1 MTIKKYFLIAA
12 LLALAAFP
20 FTGRAAD
27 KAGDVVY
34 VKGAGVIERQ
44 NKLQK
49 AVLKSPVQETD
60 NVLTRD
66 RSRMKLLFR
75 DDSILTLG
83 ANSKLVVKKYLYSP
97 ESKRTESIYEL
108 ADGRLKAVVG
118 GPGFKVTTPTAFA
131 AARGTVFVMWY
142 DTATNTT
149 KVAVTEGSVDFGN
162 NNPNVSGTQTIGAGQ
177 MSSVTGDGPPKPPGP
192 IGGDANGVLSNLS
205 EPGLPDPQG
214 PPSQSLLQ
222 LVDELREQGQ
232 GAPGTPPIDQQPG
245 STKTA
250 VHINLVFP

>member
-1 MTIKKYFLIAA
+1 MKKKPYIIAA
-12 LLALAAFP
+12 LMFAVLLPLSA
-20 FTGRAAD
+20 RAAD

-34 VKGAGVIERQ
+34 VRGTGLVERQ
-44 NKLQK
+44 TKFHK
-49 AVLKSPVQETD
+49 AVLKAEVQETD

-131 AARGTVFVMWY
+131 AARGTVFVIWY

-149 KVAVTEGSVDFGN
+149 QVAVTEGSVDFGN
-162 NNPNVSGTQTIGAGQ
+162 NNPNVPGTRTVGAGQ
-177 MSSVTGDGPPKPPGP
+177 MSSVTGDGPPAPPGP
-192 IGGDANGVLSNLS
+192 IGGDARGILSDLGA
-205 EPGLPDPQG
+205 PGLPDPQG
-214 PPSQSLLQ
+214 PPSPPALQ
-222 LVDELREQGQ
+222 LVDELRGQGQ
-232 GAPGTPPIDQQPG
+232 GAPGTPPIDQQPANI
-245 STKTA
+245 TR
-250 VHINLVFP
+250 VNLNLVFP

>member
-1 MTIKKYFLIAA
+1 MIKKYFLIAA
-12 LLALAAFP
+12 LMALAAFP
-20 FTGRAAD
+20 FTGKAAD

-34 VKGAGVIERQ
+34 VKGAGLIERQ
-44 NKLQK
+44 KKFQK

-149 KVAVTEGSVDFGN
+149 QVAVTEGSVDFGN
-162 NNPNVSGTQTIGAGQ
+162 LNVPGTQTIGAGQ
-177 MSSVTGDGPPKPPGP
+177 MSSITGDGPPAPPGP
-192 IGGDANGVLSNLS
+192 IGGNASGILSDMN

-214 PPSQSLLQ
+214 PPPPSLLQ
-222 LVDELREQGQ
+222 FVDELREQGQ
-232 GAPGTPPIDQQPG
+232 GGPGTPPIDQQPG

-250 VHINLVFP
+250 VLINLVFP